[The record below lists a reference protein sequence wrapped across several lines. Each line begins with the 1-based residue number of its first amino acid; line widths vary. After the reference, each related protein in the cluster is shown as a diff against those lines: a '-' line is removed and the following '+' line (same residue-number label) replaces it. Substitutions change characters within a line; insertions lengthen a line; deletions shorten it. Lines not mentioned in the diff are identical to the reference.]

1 MKKLRLDLV
10 LCAVLIATA
19 GTELVAPDALSAEY
33 ADQACRTDDTGTD
46 GPTRA
51 EAEER
56 ILAQG
61 YSEVRILAK
70 GCDNAWHAL
79 AFAEGDP
86 VNVVVTPQGTVLTE

>member
-1 MKKLRLDLV
+1 MKLRFDLV
-10 LCAVLIATA
+10 LWTVLIATA
-19 GTELVAPDALSAEY
+19 GTDLVAPGAHSAEY
-33 ADQACRTDDTGTD
+33 AEQTCRADDTGTD
-46 GPTRA
+46 GATRA

-61 YSEVRILAK
+61 YSEVRILAR
-70 GCDNAWHAL
+70 GCDKAWHAL

>member
-1 MKKLRLDLV
+1 MKLRLDLV
-10 LCAVLIATA
+10 LCIVLIATA
-19 GTELVAPDALSAEY
+19 GTQLVAPDALSAEY
-33 ADQACRTDDTGTD
+33 ADQTCQADDAVTD
-46 GPTRA
+46 GATRA

-70 GCDNAWHAL
+70 GGDNAWHAL